1 MTYSQFR
8 DRWNISSGELSPL
21 DYANIKLAIR
31 RFDCP
36 DTDSKNIKLI
46 DTEISLSFL
55 FQTRSNNLRKIRSKE
70 IRDKMVS
77 RASPDIIPP
86 IVQWSRELNRNVDW
100 IDVFTNL
107 FYTLTNNFK
116 LIQFHYKL
124 WHRISTCRYMR
135 HKMKIDLESPL
146 CSLCEEEI
154 ETLDHIFL
162 HCKHTTEFIERVNQ
176 FINSKIDRAYRDTN
190 LYYRITL
197 AHTDNRI
204 NFFNAVANWFIS
216 KKFQSKSPLIFP
228 AFINEVKLSL
238 LGEKVSISSSFRN
251 IFSS

>member
-1 MTYSQFR
+1 
-8 DRWNISSGELSPL
+8 
-21 DYANIKLAIR
+21 
-31 RFDCP
+31 
-36 DTDSKNIKLI
+36 
-46 DTEISLSFL
+46 
-55 FQTRSNNLRKIRSKE
+55 
-70 IRDKMVS
+70 
-77 RASPDIIPP
+77 
-86 IVQWSRELNRNVDW
+86 
-100 IDVFTNL
+100 
-107 FYTLTNNFK
+107 
-116 LIQFHYKL
+116 
-124 WHRISTCRYMR
+124 MR
-135 HKMKIDLESPL
+135 HKIKIDLESPL

-251 IFSS
+251 IFSSQVWLLPFFPSFSIMACLAEIFTGYSLYIWSYFIQNSVVLHSASENSADSTYFLSDNFLT